1 MVDKISKYLSWLLYA
16 LIAVSVVLAAM
27 FYFSNIEENTVV
39 SVMMRW
45 AYVLLGATAVIAIVS
60 PIFGFVQQPKNAVKL
75 LISLGIVA
83 VIAVISYSI
92 AGNTFSE
99 ARLLDLNAT
108 AETSKLVGMG
118 LLFTYITASIAILA
132 ILFSSFS
139 KFFK

>member
-16 LIAVSVVLAAM
+16 LIAVSVVLAAI
-27 FYFSNIEENTVV
+27 FYFGNVEENTLV
-39 SVMMRW
+39 SLMMRW
-45 AYVLLGATAVIAIVS
+45 AYILLGATAVIAIIS
-60 PIFGFVQQPKNAVKL
+60 PIFGFIQQPKNAIKL

-83 VIAVISYSI
+83 VIAIISYSI

>member
-1 MVDKISKYLSWLLYA
+1 MIDKLSKYLSWLLYA
-16 LIAVSVVLAAM
+16 LIALSVVLAAM
-27 FYFSNIEENTVV
+27 FYFSNIDENTLV

-45 AYVLLGATAVIAIVS
+45 AYVLLGATAVIAIIS

-83 VIAVISYSI
+83 VIAVIAYSI

-99 ARLLDLNAT
+99 SRLSDLNAT
-108 AETSKLVGMG
+108 AQTSKLVGMG

>member
-16 LIAVSVVLAAM
+16 LIAVSVVLAAI
-27 FYFSNIEENTVV
+27 FYFSNIEENTLV

-45 AYVLLGATAVIAIVS
+45 AYVLLGATAVIAIIS
-60 PIFGFVQQPKNAVKL
+60 PIFGFVQQPKNALKL

-99 ARLLDLNAT
+99 ARLLDLKAT

>member
-60 PIFGFVQQPKNAVKL
+60 PIFGFVQQPK
-75 LISLGIVA
+75 
-83 VIAVISYSI
+83 
-92 AGNTFSE
+92 
-99 ARLLDLNAT
+99 
-108 AETSKLVGMG
+108 MQ
-118 LLFTYITASIAILA
+118 
-132 ILFSSFS
+132 
-139 KFFK
+139 

>member
-16 LIAVSVVLAAM
+16 LIAVSVVLAAI
-27 FYFSNIEENTVV
+27 FYFSNIEENTLV

-45 AYVLLGATAVIAIVS
+45 AYVLLGATAVIAIIS
-60 PIFGFVQQPKNAVKL
+60 PIFGFVQQPKNALKL

>member
-16 LIAVSVVLAAM
+16 LIVVSVVLAAI
-27 FYFSNIEENTVV
+27 FYFGNVEENTLV
-39 SVMMRW
+39 SLMMRW
-45 AYVLLGATAVIAIVS
+45 AYILLGATAVIAIIS
-60 PIFGFVQQPKNAVKL
+60 PIFGFIQQPKNAIKL

-83 VIAVISYSI
+83 LIAIISYSI

-99 ARLLDLNAT
+99 SHLLDLNAT

>member
-27 FYFSNIEENTVV
+27 FYFSSIEENTLV

-45 AYVLLGATAVIAIVS
+45 AYILLVATAVIAIIS
-60 PIFGFVQQPKNAVKL
+60 PIFGFIQQPKNAIKM

-83 VIAVISYSI
+83 VIVVISYSI

-99 ARLLDLNAT
+99 ARLLDLKTT
-108 AETSKLVGMG
+108 AETSRLVGMG
-118 LLFTYITASIAILA
+118 LLFTYITASIAIIA